1 MILSFPASVNSP
13 EDETADAELVLR
25 ARQGT
30 LPERHT
36 AYTVLV
42 TRYQGFVR
50 SMLLGLTRQ
59 PALADDL
66 TQDTFLTAWQ
76 KLNTLVEPEKF
87 GGWLKQLAYRH
98 FLHNYRRKQ
107 TEQKHQPEAEAVDVV
122 ADTQESVATDAQLN
136 ELLALCTPLE
146 REIMVLCYGFEFTLK
161 EIADSRGMALG
172 TVKSHVHRAKMKM
185 QKQLEQTQTGADET
199 GSKNHG

>member
-1 MILSFPASVNSP
+1 MILPFPTRVNTP
-13 EDETADAELVLR
+13 DDDAADAELVLR

-30 LPERHT
+30 LSERHT

-76 KLNTLVEPEKF
+76 KLNTLVEPQKF

-98 FLHNYRRKQ
+98 FLHSYRRKQ
-107 TEQKHQPEAEAVDVV
+107 TEQKHLPEAGDVV
-122 ADTQESVATDAQLN
+122 IDTQDIVDTDAELN

-161 EIADSRGMALG
+161 EVAESRGMALG
-172 TVKSHVHRAKMKM
+172 TVKSHVHRAKHKM
-185 QKQLEQTQTGADET
+185 QQKLEQAQTGRVET
-199 GSKNHG
+199 GSKKHG

>member
-1 MILSFPASVNSP
+1 MILSFPASVNTP
-13 EDETADAELVLR
+13 DDDAADAELVLC

-30 LPERHT
+30 LSERHT

-76 KLNTLVEPEKF
+76 KLNTLVEPQKF

-98 FLHNYRRKQ
+98 FLHSYRRKQ
-107 TEQKHQPEAEAVDVV
+107 TEQKHLPEAGDVV
-122 ADTQESVATDAQLN
+122 IDTQDIVDTDAELN

-161 EIADSRGMALG
+161 EVAESRGMALG
-172 TVKSHVHRAKMKM
+172 TVKSHVHRAKHKM
-185 QKQLEQTQTGADET
+185 QQKLEQAQTGRVET
-199 GSKNHG
+199 GSKKHG

>member
-1 MILSFPASVNSP
+1 MILSFPARAAPP
-13 EDETADAELVLR
+13 EDDTADAELVLR

-76 KLNTLVEPEKF
+76 KLNTLVEPQKF
-87 GGWLKQLAYRH
+87 GGWLKQLAYRN
-98 FLHNYRRKQ
+98 FLHSYRRNQ
-107 TEQKHQPEAEAVDVV
+107 TEQKYQPEAADVV
-122 ADTQESVATDAQLN
+122 VDTQTIVDTDAELN

-161 EIADSRGMALG
+161 EIADSRDMALG
-172 TVKSHVHRAKMKM
+172 TVKSHVHRAKVKM
-185 QKQLEQTQTGADET
+185 QKKLEQAQAGADET